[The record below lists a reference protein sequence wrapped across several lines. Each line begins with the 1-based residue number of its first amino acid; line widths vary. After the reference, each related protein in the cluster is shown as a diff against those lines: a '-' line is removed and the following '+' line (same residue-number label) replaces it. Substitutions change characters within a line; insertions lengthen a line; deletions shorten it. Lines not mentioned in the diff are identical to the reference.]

1 MEGIEARLLA
11 TDDSDLGL
19 EIMEIKMKGRGVVV
33 SGTVSLLHIVA
44 GSLQTIFLFQ
54 YEINVAMNVTVLRS
68 GEQKVRERRLC
79 PGVLR
84 GAD

>member
-33 SGTVSLLHIVA
+33 SGTVGIFFIVA
-44 GSLQTIFLFQ
+44 GRI
-54 YEINVAMNVTVLRS
+54 ED
-68 GEQKVRERRLC
+68 
-79 PGVLR
+79 PGILVGYCYQGRIR
-84 GAD
+84 GL